1 MAYNDVVSHKIQA
14 HKGGESMEKEFRQ
27 SLSIKERVITWAL
40 NLVDMII
47 KALLDNST
55 FETDGKHFKYA
66 YNGVAC
72 R

>member
-1 MAYNDVVSHKIQA
+1 
-14 HKGGESMEKEFRQ
+14 MEKEFRQ
-27 SLSIKERVITWAL
+27 SLSIKERVIVWAL
-40 NLVDMII
+40 NLVEMII

-55 FETDGKHFKYA
+55 FETNGKQFKYA